1 MLVGSPQ
8 ISEENLEQLTWLMR
22 ATTENPWYGFYGF
35 LAIVAL
41 AIIVFN
47 LGFAKKL
54 PILKRVLVYI
64 TLIIGCFVLWFLEFF
79 FGAPII
85 VVLII
90 SGLVLGIYRFR
101 LHLHRQQKK
110 ET

>member
-8 ISEENLEQLTWLMR
+8 ISEENLESLNWLMR
-22 ATTENPWYGFYGF
+22 ATAENPWNGFYAF
-35 LAIVAL
+35 LVIVAL

-47 LGFAKKL
+47 LGFARKL
-54 PILKRVLVYI
+54 PILKKILVYI
-64 TLIIGCFVLWFLEFF
+64 TLFIGCFVLWFLEFA

-101 LHLHRQQKK
+101 LHLHRKQQKGA
-110 ET
+110 